1 MATHTRR
8 RDMDTI
14 AKALIEQTRLLEE
27 AEDPLDLDSVATIL
41 EGLAEALESATPE
54 EVGVLRQTLE
64 EMMEAERKAAR
75 PRARVIEYYR
85 TFLPNVGI
93 LK

>member
-1 MATHTRR
+1 MN
-8 RDMDTI
+8 TI
-14 AKALIEQTRLLEE
+14 ARALIEQTRLLEE

-41 EGLAEALESATPE
+41 EGLAEIMESATPE
-54 EVGVLRQTLE
+54 EVDVLRQTLE
-64 EMMEAERKAAR
+64 ELTQAERKAAK
-75 PRARVIEYYR
+75 PRLRVAEYYR

>member
-1 MATHTRR
+1 
-8 RDMDTI
+8 MDTI
-14 AKALIEQTRLLEE
+14 ARALIEQTRFLEE

-41 EGLAEALESATPE
+41 EGLAETLAE
-54 EVGVLRQTLE
+54 EVDVLRQTLDE
-64 EMMEAERKAAR
+64 LMQAERKAAR

>member
-1 MATHTRR
+1 
-8 RDMDTI
+8 MDTI

-54 EVGVLRQTLE
+54 EVDVLRQTLE
-64 EMMEAERKAAR
+64 ELMQAERKAAR

>member
-1 MATHTRR
+1 MN
-8 RDMDTI
+8 TI
-14 AKALIEQTRLLEE
+14 ARALIEQTRFLEE

-41 EGLAEALESATPE
+41 EGLAETLESATPE
-54 EVGVLRQTLE
+54 EVDTLRHTLE
-64 EMMEAERKAAR
+64 ELIQTERAAAR

-85 TFLPNVGI
+85 TFLSNVGI

>member
-1 MATHTRR
+1 MMRTRR

-14 AKALIEQTRLLEE
+14 ARALIEQTRLLEE

-41 EGLAEALESATPE
+41 EGLAEVLEATTPE
-54 EVGVLRQTLE
+54 EVAVLRQTLE
-64 EMMEAERKAAR
+64 ELMESERKAAR